1 MCTVPGARCSIIDV
15 SMSPAWMPKRCS
27 CALNRPCTSGGWGR
41 LNQLALYTS
50 RPWRW
55 RSSRATM
62 SITATL
68 PPWLLKISSFF
79 TPALATQA
87 PSSVHKAITVAGERV
102 SVPGKFSCS
111 VLRPMFCGG
120 KNSAGTSAPRW
131 GRAASITPCSS
142 VASTDSGRCGPCCST
157 AATGS
162 TATSCAAWPV
172 LCSAAKSRVER
183 SAQKRDGSGGRGA
196 AEVMPAMVAGRRP
209 ATLAGMTDDLFRQ
222 DAYLREC
229 SAHITAVTDA
239 GIVLDRTVFYPLG
252 GGQAGDSGVLVLADG
267 TEIAI
272 ADTRKGKDAEGNA
285 TNNIVHVPA
294 PGQEALLA
302 ALAPG
307 TTVTARIDWERRH
320 RMMRLHTTS
329 HLLCRVVPQ
338 LVNGCSITP
347 DYARLDFAM
356 TDPLDK
362 EQLTAA
368 IATLV
373 AAAHPLT
380 VASISDEELDANP
393 NLVKSMS
400 VQPPRGTG
408 RIRTIRIGGEGDAPL
423 IDLQPCGG
431 THVANTAEIGA
442 IVVTKIEKK
451 SATTRRVVLGFAP

>member
-1 MCTVPGARCSIIDV
+1 M
-15 SMSPAWMPKRCS
+15 
-27 CALNRPCTSGGWGR
+27 
-41 LNQLALYTS
+41 
-50 RPWRW
+50 
-55 RSSRATM
+55 
-62 SITATL
+62 
-68 PPWLLKISSFF
+68 
-79 TPALATQA
+79 TQ
-87 PSSVHKAITVAGERV
+87 
-102 SVPGKFSCS
+102 
-111 VLRPMFCGG
+111 
-120 KNSAGTSAPRW
+120 
-131 GRAASITPCSS
+131 
-142 VASTDSGRCGPCCST
+142 
-157 AATGS
+157 
-162 TATSCAAWPV
+162 
-172 LCSAAKSRVER
+172 
-183 SAQKRDGSGGRGA
+183 
-196 AEVMPAMVAGRRP
+196 
-209 ATLAGMTDDLFRQ
+209 DLFRA
-222 DAYLREC
+222 DAYRKEC
-229 SAHITAVTDA
+229 PAVVTAISDQ
-239 GIVLDRTVFYPLG
+239 GIALDQTVFYPMG
-252 GGQAGDSGVLVLADG
+252 GGQAGDAGVLLLSDG
-267 TEIAI
+267 SELLIV
-272 ADTRKGKDAEGNA
+272 DTRKGKDAEGNA
-285 TNNIVHVPA
+285 TSDIVHVPA

-302 ALAPG
+302 TLTPG
-307 TTVTARIDWERRH
+307 TAVSARIDWERRH

-329 HLLCRVVPQ
+329 HLLCHVVPQ